1 MQHTQS
7 ARKSETLQH
16 IKAGYE
22 LSLLLDLILTNDQ
35 MLHFEWIMNNFP
47 VQIESDFS
55 NHQHSAKAWDEFF
68 CTFGLQFNPCFVSF
82 WKFRNW
88 LLMHVLEKSREVWL
102 PSTIQAKAAHIFI
115 RIKYANPKNFNLGLF
130 RIWVSSNAR
139 FSSWHSRVID
149 GPKTYSFYDSF
160 QWINAFS
167 HHRTHVSSSSKTMF
181 QKDSDLIEK
190 LAQRRKLSI
199 QSNSH
204 ALLFSLKL

>member
-1 MQHTQS
+1 
-7 ARKSETLQH
+7 
-16 IKAGYE
+16 
-22 LSLLLDLILTNDQ
+22 
-35 MLHFEWIMNNFP
+35 MLHFEWIMNIFP

-68 CTFGLQFNPCFVSF
+68 CTFGLQFNSCFVSF

-102 PSTIQAKAAHIFI
+102 PRTIQAEAAHIFI

-130 RIWVSSNAR
+130 RFWVSSNAR

-160 QWINAFS
+160 QWIKPLYITGRTSAVLQKQCFKRILISLKSSLKGENCPFSQPCTAFL
-167 HHRTHVSSSSKTMF
+167 F
-181 QKDSDLIEK
+181 K
-190 LAQRRKLSI
+190 LFRSRRKR
-199 QSNSH
+199 
-204 ALLFSLKL
+204 